1 MVGAGTSTPS
11 DERSGEG
18 ARGKGR
24 QRPPPSSS
32 PAGERKGARGKVRER
47 PPPSSPP
54 AGERKGAGGKVR
66 ERRRHPSYALASSR
80 PAGRLETCPYRC
92 GNEHAERRAKR
103 CRGEGEGKAAPSPFL
118 APSGGEEG
126 GWGEGEGRQP
136 CAAVPALQPV
146 HPCSIHQDAG
156 QRPALPA
163 RNHCVSN
170 FRRSFSSAP
179 HGGAEG
185 GWGKGR
191 QRPPPF
197 SPPAGE
203 RKGAGGKVRAASRA
217 PQYQRCNRCPPVPSR
232 CGPEARAPSTQP
244 SREQFPAFFLF
255 RPHPP
260 PSSPPAG
267 ERKGAGGKVRA
278 ARRALPAPAL
288 QPVPPCSIKM
298 RARGPPSQH
307 ATIA

>member
-66 ERRRHPSYALASSR
+66 A
-80 PAGRLETCPYRC
+80 
-92 GNEHAERRAKR
+92 
-103 CRGEGEGKAAPSPFL
+103 
-118 APSGGEEG
+118 
-126 GWGEGEGRQP
+126 RQP

-163 RNHCVSN
+163 RNHCVRGPPC
-170 FRRSFSSAP
+170 FRASPPTSPLPLPVWERKGA
-179 HGGAEG
+179 GGKVRE
-185 GWGKGR
+185 
-191 QRPPPF
+191 RPPPS
-197 SPPAGE
+197 SPPAGA

-217 PQYQRCNRCPPVPSR
+217 PQHRDGIRCPPSHR
-232 CGPEARAPSTQP
+232 GRATHTLPANGSHQQRSGTYRLECHCRTASTIQVFDHAL
-244 SREQFPAFFLF
+244 RQQYLQC
-255 RPHPP
+255 
-260 PSSPPAG
+260 SSPIIG
-267 ERKGAGGKVRA
+267 STLHV
-278 ARRALPAPAL
+278 LPGSATAL
-288 QPVPPCSIKM
+288 QH
-298 RARGPPSQH
+298 R
-307 ATIA
+307 